1 MSKFNKINSLFA
13 VVLVGALVLPSCT
26 FRPTYN
32 RKSLTGLNS
41 GSADYTETIDGVTVL
56 IRKLTVSDCK
66 EAFDG
71 RSFTDPKNSILPMH
85 VTIRNSSDQS
95 VVLKKRNI
103 TLALLDNEEVSK
115 ALHYNTAGR
124 SVAAVLLPGG
134 IFTGAI
140 YGSLSKGGNANV
152 DLDIEKKSAETSMV
166 DAGDIVN
173 TLIFVDEDGYKKHF
187 NISLQTVGSHKK
199 VIDFKVA
206 L

>member
-71 RSFTDPKNSILPMH
+71 RSFNDPKNSILPMH
-85 VTIRNSSDQS
+85 ITIRNSSDQS

-124 SVAAVLLPGG
+124 SVAAALLPGG
-134 IFTGAI
+134 IFAGAV